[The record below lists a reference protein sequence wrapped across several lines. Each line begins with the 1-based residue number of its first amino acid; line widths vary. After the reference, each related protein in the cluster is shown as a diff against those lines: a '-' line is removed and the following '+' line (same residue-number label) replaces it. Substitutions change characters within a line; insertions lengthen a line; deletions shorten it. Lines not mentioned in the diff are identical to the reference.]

1 MRLNYKN
8 TKQLVVGLAVT
19 TALTGCG
26 NPDGVYHE
34 ALEWFGARTQYKN
47 PIPPSS
53 QIQAIHNAAPFIVD
67 LHADTLLHPDAGG
80 DDGYRLLVNEEREGH
95 VDINRMIEGN
105 VAMEVFAAASKGS
118 LDIAGDTIP
127 WITGYYT
134 DDDGVKHSRYNYVR
148 DPNVWEYD
156 DENSPYAEHYAWVSM
171 ERDLATYFYRVS
183 GMPCTTWYED
193 GGWSLDWGITPECTE
208 FDPERMYIVRLLETA
223 KKLHRAA
230 NLDSRIKLIKAQSDL
245 DDLITRRQNGEAL
258 VGAMLSTEGIYF
270 RSDVSTP
277 EGEAALTSAYHELYD
292 AGFRMFALTHFIDND
307 YGGSSTGMARAHD
320 ELGLGREIK
329 AEGLHFAK
337 EVVDNN
343 TILDLAHASR
353 ATFVN
358 LVDYALERNVPVVVS
373 HTGLAE
379 IPGTDETCRNSRNLY
394 DQEIINVAAT
404 GGVIGIGFAEAFIC
418 DTKPIAWA
426 KAVRHAVDVITDAG
440 LTVTDAGCAESGAD
454 NCTTLV
460 NGVDHVALGTDYDG
474 GVETYTDIDSLNQYT
489 EALICEKTWW
499 KTNCLD
505 NPFTVEEAYKILGG
519 NSLAVMRKILPQ

>member
-26 NPDGVYHE
+26 NPDGVYHV

-134 DDDGVKHSRYNYVR
+134 DDDGVEHSRYNYVR

-156 DENSPYAEHYAWVSM
+156 DEHSPYAEHYASVSM

-193 GGWSLDWGITPECTE
+193 GG
-208 FDPERMYIVRLLETA
+208 
-223 KKLHRAA
+223 
-230 NLDSRIKLIKAQSDL
+230 
-245 DDLITRRQNGEAL
+245 
-258 VGAMLSTEGIYF
+258 
-270 RSDVSTP
+270 
-277 EGEAALTSAYHELYD
+277 
-292 AGFRMFALTHFIDND
+292 
-307 YGGSSTGMARAHD
+307 
-320 ELGLGREIK
+320 
-329 AEGLHFAK
+329 
-337 EVVDNN
+337 
-343 TILDLAHASR
+343 
-353 ATFVN
+353 
-358 LVDYALERNVPVVVS
+358 
-373 HTGLAE
+373 
-379 IPGTDETCRNSRNLY
+379 
-394 DQEIINVAAT
+394 
-404 GGVIGIGFAEAFIC
+404 
-418 DTKPIAWA
+418 
-426 KAVRHAVDVITDAG
+426 
-440 LTVTDAGCAESGAD
+440 
-454 NCTTLV
+454 
-460 NGVDHVALGTDYDG
+460 
-474 GVETYTDIDSLNQYT
+474 VETYTAIDSLNQYT

-499 KTNCLD
+499 KTNSLD

-519 NSLAVMRKILPQ
+519 NSLELCGKSCHNNITYIPFLFVSPYVYFTNELDSNQRYINTELICQPEAAGLYCLSSEHSLM